1 MTQKRPGLMA
11 RSATVA
17 AAMVAAKEPPAPATV
32 AATAPKKGDIIGL
45 TVRLDP
51 AIHDELRRIAFDERV
66 SLHSLLLEGIDLL
79 LKNRRGI

>member
-11 RSATVA
+11 RSATVQ
-17 AAMVAAKEPPAPATV
+17 AAMVAAKEPEAPAT
-32 AATAPKKGDIIGL
+32 ASPPPRKGGIVGL

-66 SLHSLLLEGIDLL
+66 SIHSLLLESIDLL
-79 LKNRRGI
+79 LKNRRGF